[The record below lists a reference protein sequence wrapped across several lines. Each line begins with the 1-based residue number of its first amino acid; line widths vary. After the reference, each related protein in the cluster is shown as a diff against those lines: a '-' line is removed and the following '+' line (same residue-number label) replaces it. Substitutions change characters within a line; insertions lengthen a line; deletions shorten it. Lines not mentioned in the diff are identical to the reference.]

1 MNSVSLQGI
10 NLLAASKNVVAHQ
23 QDVSAQTKPTNS
35 SETPKSSVKIKIS
48 RPIYKGAEFSSEKKV
63 ELGRLYSRR
72 ADIARYEMV
81 DTVFNMRKSYTDM
94 QIELSDKHPQL
105 FKKDWDFT
113 VNEKGELLIVEGEDK
128 LSKKEI
134 KTLID
139 TMTEQGLDKY
149 MKKLAENIVER
160 GVGGRRYYE
169 YQKDSDIGQYDVTMA
184 NMSEILRGR
193 ELMSDSQMRLMN
205 RGPEKIIRGIEEYNK
220 NKMDPYMAVFKQ
232 VVMRAEKVYHT
243 NEHHYVDVT
252 DDPVKTKMSI
262 EELRQLV
269 KQEN

>member
-1 MNSVSLQGI
+1 MNNISPQTF
-10 NLLAASKNVVAHQ
+10 NLVAARQ
-23 QDVSAQTKPTNS
+23 KPTTNTEPPKA
-35 SETPKSSVKIKIS
+35 SEVKIHK
-48 RPIYKGAEFSSEKKV
+48 PIYKGAEFSSEKKV

-72 ADIARYEMV
+72 ADIARYEIV

-94 QIELSDKHPQL
+94 QIELSDRHPQL
-105 FKKDWDFT
+105 SKKDWDFT
-113 VNEKGELLIVEGEDK
+113 VDEKGELLIVEGEDK

-169 YQKDSDIGQYDVTMA
+169 YQKDSDIGQYDVTME

-205 RGPEKIIRGIEEYNK
+205 RGPEKIMRGIAEYNK

-232 VVMRAEKVYHT
+232 VIMRAEKVYHT
-243 NEHHYVDVT
+243 NDHHRVEVT
-252 DDPVKTKMSI
+252 GEQTSYSV
-262 EELRQLV
+262 EQLRELAAEKGIDYRGAS
-269 KQEN
+269 KEK